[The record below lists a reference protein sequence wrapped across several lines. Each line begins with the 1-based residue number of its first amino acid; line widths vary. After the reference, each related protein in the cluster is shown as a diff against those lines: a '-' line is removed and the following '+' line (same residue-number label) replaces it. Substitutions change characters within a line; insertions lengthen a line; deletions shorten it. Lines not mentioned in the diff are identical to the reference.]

1 MHITIRVSGRNSVET
16 LCLEDGER
24 VLVGRAPDPSSL
36 YAGGGDASHVRA
48 VVVHSPNVSSNHLLL
63 ERRGEQLHVTDLA
76 SRNGTWAKLPPSS
89 EVWLRGSHFACTL
102 GANHTGG
109 LADEGPEPAIWTS
122 RANYVDGVTTAI
134 DNWLQKRDMPA
145 RIRAVRSRT
154 PPQRD
159 YGGRIPLATD
169 SDIVIE
175 PLRTMQD
182 EWIDAIACI
191 ERYVATQN
199 ALFNAE
205 EELREDGMIVASPL
219 MRATVARVV
228 EAATRG
234 AGSVLL
240 LGPSGAGKEGLA
252 RCFHRNARRAGPF
265 VARNCAMFNR
275 ELVRSELF
283 GAEKGAFTGS
293 TQRIVGAVAMA
304 HEGTLFLDEIGDLSP
319 DTQAMIL
326 RFLDR
331 GEYEPLGLYG
341 QTRTAD
347 VRLVCATNRDLRAAA
362 VRGEFRL
369 DLWFRLSV
377 HVIEV
382 PPLQRR
388 FEDVIGFLR
397 GRLLEDGRSLLDS
410 LRDDSLA
417 LLRAHSWDGNFRE
430 LINFAQRLVPIARQG
445 VVTREQCESLLSEG
459 ALVPVG
465 RASRPHHQGAQTDAR
480 DWSSLWERAASAFAE
495 DHAQATPKTWD
506 DVKDYIESYL
516 KPLLFAHLSGSEELR
531 SKSELDLRTIA
542 QRVDADR
549 GTAVKQITRYLERF
563 AR

>member
-16 LCLEDGER
+16 VCLEDGER
-24 VLVGRAPDPSSL
+24 VLVGRAPDPASL
-36 YAGGGDASHVRA
+36 EANGSRA
-48 VVVHSPNVSSNHLLL
+48 PVPARCVAVHSPNVSSNHLLL
-63 ERRGEQLHVTDLA
+63 ERRGEALRVTDLA

-89 EVWLRGSHFACTL
+89 EVWLCGSRFACTL
-102 GANHTGG
+102 GATHAGG
-109 LADEGPEPAIWTS
+109 LADEGPEPAIWTG
-122 RANYVDGVTTAI
+122 RANYHDGVMAAI
-134 DNWLQKRDMPA
+134 DAWLKKRDMPA
-145 RIRAVRSRT
+145 RIRTANPRAQ
-154 PPQRD
+154 PPLD
-159 YGGRIPLATD
+159 GGGRMPLT
-169 SDIVIE
+169 SDRDLVIE

-182 EWIDAIACI
+182 EWLDAIACI
-191 ERYVATQN
+191 ERYVTTQN

-205 EELREDGMIVASPL
+205 EELRDDGLVVASPL

-234 AGSVLL
+234 AGSLLL
-240 LGPSGAGKEGLA
+240 LGPSGSGKEGLA

-304 HEGTLFLDEIGDLSP
+304 HEGTLFLDEVGELSP
-319 DTQAMIL
+319 DVQAMIL

-331 GEYEPLGLYG
+331 GEYEPVGLYG

-347 VRLVCATNRDLRAAA
+347 VRLVCATNRELRAAA
-362 VRGEFRL
+362 LRGEFRL

-382 PPLQRR
+382 PPLHRR
-388 FEDVIGFLR
+388 FEDVVVYLR
-397 GRLLEDGRSLLDS
+397 SRLLGDGRSLLDS
-410 LRDDSLA
+410 LTDDSLA

-430 LINFAQRLVPIARQG
+430 LINFAQRLVPIASQG
-445 VVTREQCESLLSEG
+445 VVRREQCEELLAEG

-465 RASRPHHQGAQTDAR
+465 RISRPCAVAPGGER
-480 DWSSLWERAASAFAE
+480 DWSSLWDRAASAFAE
-495 DHAQATPKTWD
+495 DHAESMPQTWD

-516 KPLLFAHLSGSEELR
+516 KPLLFAHLSGSEHLQSR
-531 SKSELDLRTIA
+531 SDLDLRTIA
-542 QRVDADR
+542 QRMDADR